1 MKKNG
6 IKPIQ
11 FAVCI
16 TDTEPDLERRK
27 VYRVLPDTSAAK
39 EDYLRVMDESGE
51 DYLHPASYFVLM
63 ELPQTAETALLSAF

>member
-6 IKPIQ
+6 NKHIR

-27 VYRVLPDTSAAK
+27 VYRVLPDESAAN
-39 EDYLRVMDESGE
+39 DNYLRVMDESGE
-51 DYLHPASYFVLM
+51 DYLYPASYFVLM